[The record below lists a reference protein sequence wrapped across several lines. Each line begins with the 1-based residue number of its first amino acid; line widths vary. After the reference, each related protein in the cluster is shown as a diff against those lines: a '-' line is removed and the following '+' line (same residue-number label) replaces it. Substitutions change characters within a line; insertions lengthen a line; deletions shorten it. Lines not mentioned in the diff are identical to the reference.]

1 MLYTIVVI
9 WTGGQERA
17 RESNRQDSKQTGK
30 GNTMKISTEFPKT
43 IKNKTTI

>member
-30 GNTMKISTEFPKT
+30 GNTYYENQYRIS
-43 IKNKTTI
+43 